1 MAMNALSD
9 RSANYLSQRS
19 ADVILSEIRP
29 TKLAPEAVRSINV
42 FLDELLWSILSSARS
57 FSTDRLKSALGKI
70 LPSSLGK
77 DAVLEA
83 EMELKSYL
91 ERTASTNGAT
101 KPYTE
106 NVQDFPLHAAFELL
120 RLKCEAYS
128 TLNDSDEDTDAEN
141 RWQTKIIDQ
150 AGFPTHNTHYMAS
163 CALYVTA
170 IIECACEHILSNI
183 SRVTSRDSS
192 RSTASLQDLFV
203 ALCEDPAIYGTF
215 KSMKG
220 KADSYSCKQ
229 RLPHVMRP
237 LSFFGL

>member
-106 NVQDFPLHAAFELL
+106 NVQDFPLHAAFEVRQHSHVSISFCQFIIRQLL

-170 IIECACEHILSNI
+170 IIECVTIIFITVCFLTILSI
-183 SRVTSRDSS
+183 LRIC
-192 RSTASLQDLFV
+192 SLQMRVRVSSERVSMWD
-203 ALCEDPAIYGTF
+203 IY
-215 KSMKG
+215 
-220 KADSYSCKQ
+220 
-229 RLPHVMRP
+229 
-237 LSFFGL
+237 